1 MASCS
6 ARIVTA
12 LPAPQSEAVAGGAPC
27 ARSLVLATAVGGYQ
41 VQLCAILWRAY
52 RIANPEAA
60 KIEDALKVGGVLN
73 RLAIALERRNG
84 FP

>member
-1 MASCS
+1 
-6 ARIVTA
+6 
-12 LPAPQSEAVAGGAPC
+12 
-27 ARSLVLATAVGGYQ
+27 LATAVGGYQ

-60 KIEDALKVGGVLN
+60 KIEHALKVGGILN
-73 RLAIALERRNG
+73 RLATALERRNG